1 MDMREHLRL
10 STRWA
15 LLAALLQGTVAL
27 AGSEAEPATGP
38 VVVWHA
44 LQGPEIE
51 LLHQAAE
58 RYESSSGVPVELTQF
73 QSHEALYE
81 EFLAASDAGE
91 GPDVLFGDHRVA
103 APFLERGSLGAL
115 CLPGECP
122 ECEGSN
128 PPGWCAYASNGLFGD
143 ESGSLTGTMIP
154 DFRLGAERCREDGC
168 GECYRSGWVPPYCKY
183 VGEGFDL
190 DLLQASFADFVP
202 GYDRPLPIGFPVF
215 WSYQGVGF
223 DRVRLQEQGQPE
235 PTNVGDLVVLGAGGS
250 SAYDDGDWCPTW
262 PWPWPFPWPWP
273 GPLEEIRPW
282 EVVDIRDS
290 NILVF
295 PSTRAGELQ
304 QQVGELVM
312 PVLEDFK
319 SDIVVQGAF
328 LRRGTERRAQ
338 ALDFM
343 AELQSPDLQSGAFE
357 SAGLLPA
364 NRDALSAIEELAVP
378 GLTSAGKLG
387 ALTLPQDPVP
397 MLH

>member
-15 LLAALLQGTVAL
+15 LLAALLHGTVAL
-27 AGSEAEPATGP
+27 AAVEAEPATGP
-38 VVVWHA
+38 VIVWHA
-44 LQGPEIE
+44 LQGPELE

-58 RYESSSGVPVELTQF
+58 RYESSSGVPVELNQF

-81 EFLAASDAGE
+81 EFQAASDAGG

-103 APFLERGSLGAL
+103 ASFLERGSLGAL

-122 ECEGSN
+122 ECEGPN
-128 PPGWCAYASNGLFGD
+128 PPRWCGYASNGLFGD
-143 ESGSLTGTMIP
+143 ESEALPGTMIP
-154 DFRLGAERCREDGC
+154 DFLLSEARCREDGC

-183 VGEGFDL
+183 VSEGFEL
-190 DLLQASFADFVP
+190 DLLQAAFADFVP

-215 WSYQGVGF
+215 WSYQGVGI
-223 DRVRLQEQGQPE
+223 DLARLQQEGLPE
-235 PTNVGDLVVLGAGGS
+235 PTRVEELLVLGEGGS
-250 SAYDDGDWCPTW
+250 RVSNDIDICPTW

-282 EVVDIRDS
+282 EVVELGES
-290 NILVF
+290 NVLVF

-304 QQVGELVM
+304 QQLGELVM

-328 LRRGTERRAQ
+328 LRVGTERRAE

-343 AELQSPDLQSGAFE
+343 SELQSPELQSGAFE

-364 NRDALSAIEELAVP
+364 HRDALGALEGMAVP
-378 GLTSAGKLG
+378 GLIPVGKLG
-387 ALTLPQDPVP
+387 ALVLPQDPVP
-397 MLH
+397 VLR